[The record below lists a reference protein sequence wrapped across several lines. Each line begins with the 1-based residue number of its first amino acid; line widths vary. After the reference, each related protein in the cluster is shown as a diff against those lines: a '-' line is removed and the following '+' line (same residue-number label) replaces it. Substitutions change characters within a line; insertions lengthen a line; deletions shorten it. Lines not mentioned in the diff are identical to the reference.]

1 MAVSIQ
7 GKFCGSPGLS
17 DPVYGSGG
25 GHPKFFLYFPAEPW
39 KSVLKKG
46 ALFVMHPLAEG
57 ENKIVQNA
65 DKIVHCELAV
75 MHLYLYM

>member
-1 MAVSIQ
+1 MSILNEPA
-7 GKFCGSPGLS
+7 FLAGLFRLV
-17 DPVYGSGG
+17 PV
-25 GHPKFFLYFPAEPW
+25 
-39 KSVLKKG
+39 VV
-46 ALFVMHPLAEG
+46 LFVMHPLAYG

>member
-25 GHPKFFLYFPAEPW
+25 GHPNFFCISQLNPGRAFW
-39 KSVLKKG
+39 KR
-46 ALFVMHPLAEG
+46 ALFLL
-57 ENKIVQNA
+57 
-65 DKIVHCELAV
+65 CTLW
-75 MHLYLYM
+75 L

>member
-1 MAVSIQ
+1 MTVGIQ
-7 GKFCGSPGLS
+7 GNFCGSSGLS

-46 ALFVMHPLAEG
+46 ALFVMHPLVVG